1 MFCAHHSRMHAE
13 RLREVASS
21 IHDETQRLT
30 KQPRTDVAT
39 EHLTPLP
46 ARPSTAADVSR
57 TSAAVVFLSRCQS

>member
-39 EHLTPLP
+39 EH
-46 ARPSTAADVSR
+46 
-57 TSAAVVFLSRCQS
+57 